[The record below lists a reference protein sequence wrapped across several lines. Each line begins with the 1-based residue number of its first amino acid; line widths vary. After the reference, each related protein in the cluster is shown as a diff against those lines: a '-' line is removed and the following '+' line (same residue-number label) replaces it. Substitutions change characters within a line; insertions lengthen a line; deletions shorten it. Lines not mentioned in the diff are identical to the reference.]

1 MTEQSTSTPGGQALD
16 LPAYLARIGYRGP
29 LEPTL
34 ATLEG
39 LHGAHTSSIPFENL
53 DIQLGR
59 PVHLDLPALQAKL
72 VQGHRGGYCFEH
84 NSLFAAALEALGF
97 ALTRREARVRRGAT
111 TTLARTHLAL
121 EVVLEGRSW
130 LEDVGFGAEGIPG
143 PVPMAGEMTRYGVRH
158 RVAPEG
164 VRQVL
169 QVWEAGGWS
178 DLYALEPGEVLP
190 VDLRVAN
197 HYTSTHPDSR
207 FVQTLTAQWCRP
219 GHPSALRNLTFTELR
234 GSAVATRELARED
247 LLGFLAEHFGLS
259 FPPGTRFRA
268 LDG

>member
-1 MTEQSTSTPGGQALD
+1 MADPNAASNPALD

-29 LEPTL
+29 LVPTL
-34 ATLEG
+34 ATLEA

-59 PVHLDLPALQAKL
+59 PIRLDLPSLQAKL
-72 VQGHRGGYCFEH
+72 VQGLRGGYCFEH
-84 NSLFAAALEALGF
+84 NSLYAAALEAVGF
-97 ALTRREARVRRGAT
+97 VLVRREARVRRGASA
-111 TTLARTHLAL
+111 TLPRTHLAL
-121 EVVLEGRSW
+121 EVVLDGRSW

-143 PVPMAGEMTRYGVRH
+143 PVPMGGEMARYGLRH
-158 RVAPEG
+158 RVVPEG

-169 QVWEAGGWS
+169 QVWEAEGWS

-190 VDLRVAN
+190 IDLEVAN

-219 GHPSALRNLTFTELR
+219 GNPSTLRNLTFTRMRAAALE
-234 GSAVATRELARED
+234 TRELPKAELREV
-247 LLGFLAEHFGLS
+247 LAEHFGLR
-259 FPPGTRFRA
+259 FPAGTRFRA
-268 LDG
+268 LE

>member
-1 MTEQSTSTPGGQALD
+1 MADLTIPAPADPPFD

-29 LEPTL
+29 VQPTL
-34 ATLEG
+34 AVLEG
-39 LHGAHTSSIPFENL
+39 LHAAHTDRIPFENL

-59 PVHLDLPALQAKL
+59 RIRLELQALQAKL
-72 VQGHRGGYCFEH
+72 VQGRRGGYCFEH
-84 NSLFAAALEALGF
+84 NSLFAAALEAAGF
-97 ALTRREARVRRGAT
+97 SLTRREARVRRGAA

-121 EVVLEGRSW
+121 EVHLEGRSW

-143 PVPMAGEMTRYGVRH
+143 PVPMDGEMARYGLKH
-158 RVAPEG
+158 RVIPEG
-164 VRQVL
+164 ARQVL
-169 QVWEAGGWS
+169 QVWEAGGWA
-178 DLYALEPGEVLP
+178 DLYALEPGAVLP
-190 VDLRVAN
+190 IDLEVAN

-219 GHPSALRNLTFTELR
+219 GHPSALHNLTFTEP
-234 GSAVATRELARED
+234 GAPSRELAREE
-247 LLGFLAEHFGLS
+247 LLAFLAEHFGLA